1 MSMARELIAAVMA
14 AERNIDEQI
23 AKLTAYAK
31 QNDEIM
37 RDITQALDGSTH
49 QSASNMQQRLSQTQS
64 EITQTVRM
72 LEASK
77 GKLIRVRQI

>member
-31 QNDEIM
+31 QNDDIM
-37 RDITQALDGSTH
+37 RDITQALDGSSH

-64 EITQTVRM
+64 EITQTVQM
-72 LEASK
+72 LQASK
-77 GKLIRVRQI
+77 TKLMRVRQI

>member
-23 AKLTAYAK
+23 AKLTVYAK
-31 QNDEIM
+31 QNDDIM
-37 RDITQALDGSTH
+37 REITQALEGSTH
-49 QSASNMQQRLSQTQS
+49 QSASNMKQRLSQTQS
-64 EITQTVRM
+64 EITQTVRI

-77 GKLIRVRQI
+77 GKLMRVRQI

>member
-1 MSMARELIAAVMA
+1 MSMARELIAAVIA
-14 AERNIDEQI
+14 AEKNIDEQI

-31 QNDEIM
+31 QNEEIM
-37 RDITQALDGSTH
+37 RDITQALDGSSH
-49 QSASNMQQRLSQTQS
+49 QSASNMQQQLGQTQS
-64 EITQTVRM
+64 EISQTIRM

>member
-1 MSMARELIAAVMA
+1 MSMARELIAAVIS

-31 QNDEIM
+31 QNDDIM
-37 RDITQALDGSTH
+37 REITQALDGSTH
-49 QSASNMQQRLSQTQS
+49 QSAANMQQRLSQTQS
-64 EITQTVRM
+64 EIMHTVRM

-77 GKLIRVRQI
+77 EKLMRVRLI

>member
-14 AERNIDEQI
+14 AERNIDDQI

-31 QNDEIM
+31 QNDNIM
-37 RDITQALDGSTH
+37 LEITQALGGSTH

-64 EITQTVRM
+64 EITQTVQM
-72 LEASK
+72 LQASK
-77 GKLIRVRQI
+77 TKLMRVRQI

>member
-1 MSMARELIAAVMA
+1 MPMARELISAVMA

-23 AKLTAYAK
+23 AKITAYAK
-31 QNDEIM
+31 QNDDIM
-37 RDITQALDGSTH
+37 REITQALDGSSH

-64 EITQTVRM
+64 EISQTVRM

-77 GKLIRVRQI
+77 SKLMRVWHI

>member
-23 AKLTAYAK
+23 AKLTAYAR
-31 QNDEIM
+31 QNDDIM
-37 RDITQALDGSTH
+37 REINQALDGSTH
-49 QSASNMQQRLSQTQS
+49 QSANNMKQRLSQTQS

>member
-31 QNDEIM
+31 QNDDIM
-37 RDITQALDGSTH
+37 REITQALDGSSH
-49 QSASNMQQRLSQTQS
+49 QSASNMRQRLSQTQS

-77 GKLIRVRQI
+77 GKLMRVRQI

>member
-31 QNDEIM
+31 QNDDIM
-37 RDITQALDGSTH
+37 REITEALEGSSH
-49 QSASNMQQRLSQTQS
+49 QSASNMQQRLSQTQT
-64 EITQTVRM
+64 EINQTVRM

-77 GKLIRVRQI
+77 IKLIRVRSI

>member
-31 QNDEIM
+31 QNDDIM
-37 RDITQALDGSTH
+37 REITQALEGSSH

-64 EITQTVRM
+64 EINQTVRM

-77 GKLIRVRQI
+77 SKLMRVRQI

>member
-1 MSMARELIAAVMA
+1 MSMARELIAAVMV
-14 AERNIDEQI
+14 AERSIDEQI
-23 AKLTAYAK
+23 AKLIAYAK
-31 QNDEIM
+31 QNDDIM
-37 RDITQALDGSTH
+37 REITQALEGSTH

-77 GKLIRVRQI
+77 EKLMRVRQI

>member
-1 MSMARELIAAVMA
+1 MSMAKELIAAVMS

-31 QNDEIM
+31 QNDDLM
-37 RDITQALDGSTH
+37 REITQALDGSTH
-49 QSASNMQQRLSQTQS
+49 HSASNMRQWLSQTQS
-64 EITQTVRM
+64 EISQTVRL

>member
-31 QNDEIM
+31 QNDDIM
-37 RDITQALDGSTH
+37 REITQALEGSTH

-64 EITQTVRM
+64 EIIQTVRM

-77 GKLIRVRQI
+77 MKLMRVRQI

>member
-31 QNDEIM
+31 QNDDIM
-37 RDITQALDGSTH
+37 REITQALDGSAH

-77 GKLIRVRQI
+77 TKLMRVRQI

>member
-14 AERNIDEQI
+14 AERNIDDQI

-37 RDITQALDGSTH
+37 REITQALEGSTH
-49 QSASNMQQRLSQTQS
+49 QSASNMKQRLSQTQS
-64 EITQTVRM
+64 EITQTVRL
-72 LEASK
+72 LETSK
-77 GKLIRVRQI
+77 AKLSRVRQI

>member
-14 AERNIDEQI
+14 SERSIDEQI

-31 QNDEIM
+31 QNDDIM
-37 RDITQALDGSTH
+37 REITQALEGSTH

-64 EITQTVRM
+64 EIIQTVRM

-77 GKLIRVRQI
+77 MKLMRVRQI